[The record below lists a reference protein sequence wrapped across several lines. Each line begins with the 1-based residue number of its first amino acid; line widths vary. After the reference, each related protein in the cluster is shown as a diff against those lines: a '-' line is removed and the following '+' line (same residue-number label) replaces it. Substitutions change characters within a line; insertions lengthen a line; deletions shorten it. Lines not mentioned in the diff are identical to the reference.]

1 MEERRGF
8 TGFWW
13 RNLRERNHLGDPGVD
28 WRIIFRW
35 IFRK

>member
-1 MEERRGF
+1 MERGEAYSE
-8 TGFWW
+8 FWW
-13 RNLRERNHLGDPGVD
+13 GKVGGRDHSGETGID